1 MPMLVIALREWL
13 GDGGEEDGGDGEAA
27 GAPLEGFLLPAAAPS
42 ILRGLSFVG
51 KSTSKTI
58 TSIIYLGKQPLSSC

>member
-51 KSTSKTI
+51 KSTTA
-58 TSIIYLGKQPLSSC
+58 